1 MKKPSEKSEE
11 DLLSDLEQNLQ
22 DNLYSKSN
30 IEEEYLPPNLSPE
43 EFQKLWDKKKLDSKE
58 EESTET
64 IDTPSDKTKI
74 NESISDREQ
83 SSETLTQKTEV
94 NLLIKALD
102 DSFLEIQTDKKEGS
116 QTQIR
121 RGVAENSKLPIVR
134 VIRIPLTKD
143 MEDQLITIR
152 RLLNE
157 LHQIN
162 NPREVIDDH
171 QVLQALLNW
180 ASKQLDEELPT
191 P

>member
-1 MKKPSEKSEE
+1 MP
-11 DLLSDLEQNLQ
+11 
-22 DNLYSKSN
+22 
-30 IEEEYLPPNLSPE
+30 
-43 EFQKLWDKKKLDSKE
+43 E
-58 EESTET
+58 EESTEAINT
-64 IDTPSDKTKI
+64 PGDTTKI
-74 NESISDREQ
+74 KESISDCEQ
-83 SSETLTQKTEV
+83 SNEIVTQRTKI

-102 DSFLEIQTDKKEGS
+102 DSFMEIQTDKKDPS

-143 MEDQLITIR
+143 MEDQLITVR

-157 LHQIN
+157 LHQLN

-180 ASKQLDEELPT
+180 ASKQIDEDPQK

>member
-30 IEEEYLPPNLSPE
+30 VEEEYLPPNLSPE
-43 EFQKLWDKKKLDSKE
+43 EFQKLWNKKKLDSKE
-58 EESTET
+58 EESTES
-64 IDTPSDKTKI
+64 IDTPSDKTKT
-74 NESISDREQ
+74 NESISDCEQ
-83 SSETLTQKTEV
+83 SSEMLTQKTEL

-102 DSFLEIQTDKKEGS
+102 DSFLEIQTEKKERS
-116 QTQIR
+116 QAQIR
-121 RGVAENSKLPIVR
+121 RGVAKNSKVPIVR

-157 LHQIN
+157 LHQLN

-171 QVLQALLNW
+171 EVLQALLNW
-180 ASKQLDEELPT
+180 ASKQLDEDLPT
-191 P
+191 T

>member
-30 IEEEYLPPNLSPE
+30 VEEEYVPPNLSPE
-43 EFQKLWDKKKLDSKE
+43 EFQKLWDKKKHDLKE
-58 EESTET
+58 EESTEA
-64 IDTPSDKTKI
+64 IDTPSDKTKT
-74 NESISDREQ
+74 NESISDCEQ
-83 SSETLTQKTEV
+83 SSEMLTQKTEL

-102 DSFLEIQTDKKEGS
+102 DSFLEIQTEKKERS
-116 QTQIR
+116 QAQIR
-121 RGVAENSKLPIVR
+121 RGVSENSKVPIVR

-157 LHQIN
+157 LHQLN

-180 ASKQLDEELPT
+180 ASKQIDEDP
-191 P
+191 PKP